1 MTREDREHA
10 AGWGV
15 SAIVHV
21 FLLMAVAATGLFA
34 AVSSESRPLDVEV
47 YEDMM
52 QESQAVETAA
62 AAVPEPLPEMDP
74 IVLDKK
80 SEERREERR
89 EEKKDERRDHHG
101 AHSDA
106 PSSGERKGSNGPPPR
121 DPDAVKR
128 VKVHAVELGGTLPRY
143 PAGATG
149 HGSVTVVYVVS
160 ASGTVVSPEI
170 TASPGDP
177 ALDAAVLDAIR
188 SYSYIPAQNEYG
200 EAVASR
206 GRKTFNF

>member
-1 MTREDREHA
+1 MTREDRERA
-10 AGWGV
+10 AGWGI
-15 SAIVHV
+15 S
-21 FLLMAVAATGLFA
+21 FLFHAFVLAAVAATGLFA
-34 AVSSESRPLDVEV
+34 AVSSESRPLDIEV
-47 YEDMM
+47 YEDYV
-52 QESQAVETAA
+52 QETSSVETA
-62 AAVPEPLPEMDP
+62 AAVPEPLPEIEP
-74 IVLDKK
+74 IVLEHKPEEK
-80 SEERREERR
+80 REERREERQDR
-89 EEKKDERRDHHG
+89 PKNPN
-101 AHSDA
+101 A
-106 PSSGERKGSNGPPPR
+106 PTNANASPASTGKPGSSPR
-121 DPDAVKR
+121 DPDAAKR
-128 VKVHAVELGGTLPRY
+128 VKVHAVELGGTPPRY

>member
-1 MTREDREHA
+1 MTREDRERA
-10 AGWGV
+10 AGWGI
-15 SAIVHV
+15 S
-21 FLLMAVAATGLFA
+21 FLFHAFVLAAVAATGLFA

-47 YEDMM
+47 YEDYV
-52 QESQAVETAA
+52 QETSSVETTTAD
-62 AAVPEPLPEMDP
+62 VPEPLPEIDP
-74 IVLDKK
+74 IVLEHRP
-80 SEERREERR
+80 EEAHEEPR
-89 EEKKDERRDHHG
+89 EEKKDERRDHHA
-101 AHSDA
+101 AHPDERPGKA
-106 PSSGERKGSNGPPPR
+106 GKGSSGPPR
-121 DPDAVKR
+121 DADTAKR
-128 VKVHAVELGGTLPRY
+128 VKVHAVELGGTPPGY

-188 SYSYIPAQNEYG
+188 SYSYVPAQNEYG
-200 EAVASR
+200 ESVASR

>member
-1 MTREDREHA
+1 MTREEWERA
-10 AGWGV
+10 AGWGI
-15 SAIVHV
+15 S
-21 FLLMAVAATGLFA
+21 FLFHAFVLAAVAATGLFA
-34 AVSSESRPLDVEV
+34 AVSSESRPLDIEV
-47 YEDMM
+47 YEDYV
-52 QESQAVETAA
+52 QETSSVETA
-62 AAVPEPLPEMDP
+62 AAVPEPLPEIAP
-74 IVLDKK
+74 IVLEHKP
-80 SEERREERR
+80 EERHEERR
-89 EEKKDERRDHHG
+89 EEKKDEKRDHRA
-101 AHSDA
+101 AHPD
-106 PSSGERKGSNGPPPR
+106 ERPGKTGNGPSGPPR
-121 DPDAVKR
+121 DPDAAKR
-128 VKVHAVELGGTLPRY
+128 VKVHAVELGGTPPRY

-160 ASGTVVSPEI
+160 AGGSVVSPEI